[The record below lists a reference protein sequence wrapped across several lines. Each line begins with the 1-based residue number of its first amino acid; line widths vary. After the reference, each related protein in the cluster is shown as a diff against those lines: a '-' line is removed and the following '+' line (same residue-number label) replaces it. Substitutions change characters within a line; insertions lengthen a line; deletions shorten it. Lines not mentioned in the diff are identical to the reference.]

1 MTFHGYHGA
10 LPEENVLGQKFIV
23 NATLYCDLKEA
34 GRTDRLDDT
43 VSYAEVFM
51 QIKSIMEGPP
61 SQLLEHVAQTTADEI
76 MQAHTSVRGVTLEIQ
91 KPHVAIPGVVSSLG
105 IEITRFK

>member
-1 MTFHGYHGA
+1 MYMPTLLPHAA
-10 LPEENVLGQKFIV
+10 LSSQQENVLGQKFIV

-51 QIKSIMEGPP
+51 
-61 SQLLEHVAQTTADEI
+61 
-76 MQAHTSVRGVTLEIQ
+76 
-91 KPHVAIPGVVSSLG
+91 
-105 IEITRFK
+105 